1 MKDKFASL
9 AHRELLDTPPYYQ
22 LIGPGLVWMALAQGS
37 GELIWWPKLIAKYG
51 LAFLFLLVPACLIQL
66 PVTLEI
72 ARYTT
77 LTGEGIF
84 KGFFRLNRF
93 FGVCLWLMFAV
104 SFFWFGAFA
113 SAGGSAFAALVD
125 FPRGW
130 SHENQALFWA
140 QVSIVVFTTA
150 LLGARRV
157 YQLIEWVMKIVAIVS
172 LVGMVIACAHP
183 AVRSQI
189 VPFMQGIVSPDWT
202 AMQVFDPA
210 DASELLTAIAFA
222 GLGGFWTLFYS
233 YWVREK
239 GIGMAGRSV
248 ERAKLGSGAQP
259 IRRTEAAL
267 PAAEKSSAGRL
278 RRWYRYL
285 HIETTIGVLGNL
297 ATTLMMCLLAYA
309 LLLPHGVV
317 PEGFNLVVEQARF
330 FEASW
335 GEFGRALFLIIAA
348 AFLADT
354 WLATTDC
361 VSRIH
366 IDALSSMFPTIAAQ
380 DQRHWYYGLVLL
392 GAVITSI
399 TMYLDQP
406 GPLIVTSALIGFAG
420 TVVYSAAL
428 IVLNHVRLNAMLP
441 VELRCSKASLIAIGF
456 STLCYFAIAVC
467 YIAIQCRQWY
477 E

>member
-1 MKDKFASL
+1 
-9 AHRELLDTPPYYQ
+9 
-22 LIGPGLVWMALAQGS
+22 
-37 GELIWWPKLIAKYG
+37 
-51 LAFLFLLVPACLIQL
+51 LIQL

-84 KGFFRLNRF
+84 KGFFRLNKV
-93 FGVCLWLMFAV
+93 FGLFLWLMFAV

-113 SAGGSAFAALVD
+113 SAGGGAFAALVN

-130 SHENQALFWA
+130 SHEAQSLFWA
-140 QVSIVVFTTA
+140 QVSIVLFTVA

-157 YQLIEWVMKIVAIVS
+157 YRLIEWVMQIVAIVS
-172 LVGMVIACAHP
+172 LVGMIVACAHP
-183 AVRSQI
+183 AVRSEI
-189 VPFMQGIVSPDWT
+189 VPFAHGLIAPDWV
-202 AMQVFDPA
+202 AIERFDPA

-233 YWVREK
+233 YWIREK
-239 GIGMAGRSV
+239 GIGMSGRNV
-248 ERAKLGSGAQP
+248 EQAELSSGAQP
-259 IRRTEAAL
+259 IRRADAAL
-267 PAAEKSSAGRL
+267 PSTTPQAAKRL

-285 HIETTIGVLGNL
+285 HIETAIGVLGNL

-309 LLLPHGVV
+309 LLLPQGIV
-317 PEGFNLVVEQARF
+317 PDGFNLVVEQARF
-330 FEASW
+330 FETSW

-366 IDALSSMFPTIAAQ
+366 LDALTSMFPSIASQ
-380 DQRHWYYGLVLL
+380 NQTPWYYGLVLL
-392 GAVITSI
+392 GAVITSV

-406 GPLIVTSALIGFAG
+406 GPLIVTSALIGFTG
-420 TVVYSAAL
+420 TVIYSAAL
-428 IVLNHVRLNAMLP
+428 IVLNHVRVNALLP
-441 VELRCSKASLIAIGF
+441 AELRCSRPSLVAIGF
-456 STLCYFAIAVC
+456 STLCYAALAVA
-467 YIAIQCRQWY
+467 YLIIECREWFL
-477 E
+477 